1 MFDWLVATF
10 SSHPYAGCAL
20 LFLLCGLGLPLPEEI
35 VLLFAGYVCFEGL
48 ADREAMMAVC
58 CGAILLGDVIPF
70 FLGRRYGPRLLRI
83 RLLRILITPQRLA
96 RFDRWF
102 RRRGELVVF
111 FSRFI
116 AGIRVVCYF
125 TAGTM
130 RMAWL
135 KFLALDLAGILL
147 IGPLLVWVGHHY
159 GGTIRAAIARMQKIA
174 RRRPGRRPRLPARGV
189 QVAGDLRRG
198 RVFLH
203 AAVLRRPRDAV
214 PRHQDGD
221 RVPAR
226 RHRLGRRRLL
236 RHALRDARGRA
247 HDAGREDEPRRRA
260 RHRLQVGLGDGHDG
274 RRPRPAGITC

>member
-58 CGAILLGDVIPF
+58 CSAILLGDVIPF

-159 GGTIRAAIARMQKIA
+159 GGTIRAAIASVTKVERGILIGA
-174 RRRPGRRPRLPARGV
+174 LAAGVLVGGWYWLRRRRTQRMLVGEPAETFVEPSSPVQAEGLAPPTGNTEDGRRAPA
-189 QVAGDLRRG
+189 A
-198 RVFLH
+198 
-203 AAVLRRPRDAV
+203 
-214 PRHQDGD
+214 
-221 RVPAR
+221 
-226 RHRLGRRRLL
+226 
-236 RHALRDARGRA
+236 
-247 HDAGREDEPRRRA
+247 E
-260 RHRLQVGLGDGHDG
+260 LGDGE
-274 RRPRPAGITC
+274 RPPAP

>member
-1 MFDWLVATF
+1 MFDWLVETF
-10 SSHPYAGCAL
+10 SSHAYFGCAI
-20 LFLLCGLGLPLPEEI
+20 LFLLCGLGLPLPEEV

-58 CGAILLGDVIPF
+58 CGAILAGDVIPF
-70 FLGRRYGPRLLRI
+70 VLGRHYGPRLLRI

-111 FSRFI
+111 FSRFV

-147 IGPLLVWVGHHY
+147 IGPLLVWVGHRY
-159 GGTIRAAIARMQKIA
+159 GETIRAAVASVTRVERGILIGTLVSGAIVGGWYWL
-174 RRRPGRRPRLPARGV
+174 RRRRRQRMLVGEAAETFVEPSTPV
-189 QVAGDLRRG
+189 QAPPPDLD
-198 RVFLH
+198 
-203 AAVLRRPRDAV
+203 RPPTD
-214 PRHQDGD
+214 
-221 RVPAR
+221 
-226 RHRLGRRRLL
+226 
-236 RHALRDARGRA
+236 
-247 HDAGREDEPRRRA
+247 
-260 RHRLQVGLGDGHDG
+260 
-274 RRPRPAGITC
+274 